1 MILNIITALFII
13 LVAGVSVWILSGGID
28 YD

>member
-1 MILNIITALFII
+1 MILNIIATLLII
-13 LVAGVSVWILSGGID
+13 LVAGVSIWILSGGLD